1 MNGLA
6 IELQRQQDLPSA
18 IQVLSQL
25 AEYEPNDIQ
34 LRLTLLDL
42 AFLTANRDEIDKNIK
57 RIREIDGRAGE
68 LNRYCQV
75 RYLIWRAHR
84 AAAKDPREAMRL
96 RTEARALLNEL
107 ASRRRG
113 WSVVPLALA
122 QLEQQE
128 VDQAQDH
135 QTEAEIRAR
144 EEKIIRFYRRAI
156 ELGERGSAIVRE
168 TVRLMFKNKRSG
180 EAIELLNSIPMDPQ
194 LAGDLQRQASEFAVE
209 NRDFERA
216 KQVARKLV
224 AANPGDLQER
234 IWLVRVLLSNGRQ
247 DEAETEMR
255 QAVAFAKSD
264 PDRWIALV
272 QFLLLTKQAKKAEA
286 AIKDAEATLPA
297 AQAPLAL
304 AKCCEMMGRAYEN
317 SDEGA
322 AKLWYAKAAEWY
334 KNAKDVHPD
343 DFSIVRR
350 LTEFYRRTKQ
360 TAAAEAQ
367 LNAILKQDVH
377 SQSADNVAWARRTLA
392 LTLAASTD
400 ARERA
405 RALSLFEPGNQT
417 KTGAQGANRLE
428 DPEDLRVLAR
438 VLEAQK
444 TIEQRH
450 RAIEI
455 LESLTSEN
463 FASAEDRF
471 LLARLQEING
481 DWPQARATYRDLN
494 LRTKNARDMETLSH
508 RPQYLSQ
515 FATSLLRNHKKSDQQ
530 ELVEAQDLVDELK
543 RLQPNLLSTLVL
555 QVEVHRA
562 SNQIDKAVELI
573 QTSAKRSDLVPLS
586 IKSLAGLAEKLGR
599 PDIAGQLYR
608 RYSAVP
614 NTPDGNVVLAMFL
627 GRRGDLKEAL
637 NVLEPLWADPGNV
650 ELAAATSVSLIISN
664 PASDLHVT
672 RVAERLE
679 RAIKQKT
686 DSAFLK
692 VGLGNCR
699 ELQARF
705 DEAMSLY
712 KDVIDKASGNA
723 GASPNGKSLVATSY
737 NNLAWLLALKENK
750 GKDALVD
757 IDNAIK
763 LAGPLPDYLDTRGV
777 IYLNLKQTQDAIQD
791 LETAAKA
798 DRSPA
803 RLFHLCQ
810 AYLQANNKAKAKQY
824 WDDAKNKNP
833 DFGSAAG
840 GLHPLEHSAYRKVI
854 SELGS
859 P

>member
-1 MNGLA
+1 M
-6 IELQRQQDLPSA
+6 
-18 IQVLSQL
+18 
-25 AEYEPNDIQ
+25 
-34 LRLTLLDL
+34 
-42 AFLTANRDEIDKNIK
+42 
-57 RIREIDGRAGE
+57 
-68 LNRYCQV
+68 
-75 RYLIWRAHR
+75 
-84 AAAKDPREAMRL
+84 
-96 RTEARALLNEL
+96 
-107 ASRRRG
+107 
-113 WSVVPLALA
+113 
-122 QLEQQE
+122 
-128 VDQAQDH
+128 
-135 QTEAEIRAR
+135 
-144 EEKIIRFYRRAI
+144 
-156 ELGERGSAIVRE
+156 RE
-168 TVRLMFKNKRSG
+168 TVKLMFKNKRSS

-216 KQVARKLV
+216 KQIARKLV

-255 QAVAFAKSD
+255 RAVAFAKSD

-304 AKCCEMMGRAYEN
+304 AQCCEMMGRAYEN

-360 TAAAEAQ
+360 MAAAEAQ

-377 SQSADNVAWARRTLA
+377 SQSAENVAWARRTLA

-455 LESLTSEN
+455 LESLTSKN
-463 FASAEDRF
+463 FANAEDRF

-494 LRTKNARDMETLSH
+494 LRTKNARDMETLNH

-543 RLQPNLLSTLVL
+543 QLQPNLLSTLVL

-586 IKSLAGLAEKLGR
+586 IKILAGLAEKLGR

-608 RYSAVP
+608 RYSCCAEH
-614 NTPDGNVVLAMFL
+614 A
-627 GRRGDLKEAL
+627 RRQSRARHVSWSSWRSKGGIECFASRFGQTL
-637 NVLEPLWADPGNV
+637 GNV

-672 RVAERLE
+672 RVTERLE
-679 RAIKQKT
+679 QAIKQKT

-798 DRSPA
+798 DPSPA

-810 AYLQANNKAKAKQY
+810 AYLQANDKAKAKQY
-824 WDDAKNKNP
+824 WDDAKNKNL

-840 GLHPLEHSAYRKVI
+840 GLHPLEHSAYQKVI